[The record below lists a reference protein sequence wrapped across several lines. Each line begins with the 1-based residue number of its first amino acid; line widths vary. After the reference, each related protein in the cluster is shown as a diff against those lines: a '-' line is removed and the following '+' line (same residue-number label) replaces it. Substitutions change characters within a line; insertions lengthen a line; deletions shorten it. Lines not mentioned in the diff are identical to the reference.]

1 MDKYNNLNTRNVLYN
16 RPSQLDITY
25 ASENINDDNRLAYKL
40 KLLQLSPAFLR
51 EGAYEYFKTAVE
63 NCIDGNVS
71 ELLCLSIALMG
82 GAYKEQLNYLGLFPI
97 KEVTGKSSVCRCY
110 IQNINKR
117 TFNIGTNIIDTKQT
131 KDSENKGN
139 QIFYHLTDAARELC
153 AEKLSLLGEHPLK
166 KNIQLNDLSL
176 THNHNLEHAAG
187 VIDLYAYILGNPYY
201 PAQFDFSYEH
211 ICNISD
217 ETYFVAD
224 GLVTTMYKN
233 ETDSVFK
240 TTDYVEVD
248 TGSQGSEIIKE
259 KLINYIH
266 FFEKGT
272 HLFPLTSLTFLYH
285 PSGICSGVT
294 SKKSLTGEK
303 KPSPLESMAFLYLGK
318 MFENIKLSVDDIIK
332 IIKEGNTGNKNTGC
346 YNKSDKASSYNHLID
361 SLSATEYREL
371 FSDNTDWL
379 LDILIR
385 ISNMGYGN
393 NQLCSLYKKCLYEYA
408 NERSVDNTGTAD
420 TFWEQA
426 KEEIND
432 TIETKSTKET
442 YGTVHT
448 YDNEGTSKP
457 DNTDNTN
464 DTFDTNETFCTNQD
478 TYHDIIYSSYNT
490 GEELHVKKNLILNPY
505 QEKYV
510 RNLRKYLRRRNLIF
524 EKVVVSLR
532 ADEPESYEKFVSL
545 CLNGLSVSCVFG
557 GDLYA
562 TFLSAHP
569 NMTGLYEFLRKWIIK
584 KAFYFNISDTSG
596 LNAST
601 AYLPAAILG
610 NTDDT
615 FVLKNI
621 LTLREVSGSIHTFA
635 IEDISTDYAARI
647 RIEKAV
653 STDSLRNSKIR
664 LFIIID
670 SYEDAYLLLSSF
682 CYIENKGCV
691 TSKLN
696 NLFVTHRPMET
707 VTDDYSPTFIP
718 REYLMRHLYEG
729 TGFEEESK
737 ITHNTADT
745 GTVNICKSER
755 LCLRPFVFTDT
766 SFLSKCINMYDGS
779 SSKNGFRIF
788 FKDKLSKVSGCPDIK
803 FI

>member
-1 MDKYNNLNTRNVLYN
+1 MDKYNNLNTCNVLYN
-16 RPSQLDITY
+16 RPSQLDKTY

-117 TFNIGTNIIDTKQT
+117 TFNIGTNIIDTIQS

-176 THNHNLEHAAG
+176 THNHNLEHASG

-201 PAQFDFSYEH
+201 PAQFYFSYEH

-240 TTDYVEVD
+240 STDYVEVD

-332 IIKEGNTGNKNTGC
+332 IIKEGNASNKNVGC
-346 YNKSDKASSYNHLID
+346 SDKSDKDSSYNHLID

-393 NQLCSLYKKCLYEYA
+393 NLLCSLYKKCLYEYA
-408 NERSVDNTGTAD
+408 NERSIDNAGTAD
-420 TFWEQA
+420 TFGEQA

-432 TIETKSTKET
+432 TKETKSTKET
-442 YGTVHT
+442 CSTVHT

-464 DTFDTNETFCTNQD
+464 DTFDT
-478 TYHDIIYSSYNT
+478 S
-490 GEELHVKKNLILNPY
+490 EELPVKNDSISNSY

-510 RNLRKYLRRRNLIF
+510 RNLRKYLQRRNLIF
-524 EKVVVSLR
+524 EKA
-532 ADEPESYEKFVSL
+532 ADLIRTDAPRSYEKFVSF

-569 NMTGLYEFLRKWIIK
+569 NMTGLYEFFRKWIIK
-584 KAFYFNISDTSG
+584 KAFYFNISDTPG

-610 NTDDT
+610 NADDT

-621 LTLREVSGSIHTFA
+621 LTFSEVSGSLHTFA

-647 RIEKAV
+647 RIEKAI
-653 STDSLRNSKIR
+653 STDSLRNSKIK
-664 LFIIID
+664 LLVITD

-691 TSKLN
+691 TSKFD
-696 NLFVTHRPMET
+696 NLFVTHGHLGA
-707 VTDDYSPTFIP
+707 VTDNYSPVFIP

-729 TGFEEESK
+729 TAFEEKSK
-737 ITHNTADT
+737 ITHNTTDT
-745 GTVNICKSER
+745 DAVNICKSER
-755 LCLRPFVFTDT
+755 LCLHPFVFTDT
-766 SFLSKCINMYDGS
+766 SFLRKCITMYNAA

>member
-1 MDKYNNLNTRNVLYN
+1 MDKYNNLNTYNVLYN
-16 RPSQLDITY
+16 RPSQLDKTY

-117 TFNIGTNIIDTKQT
+117 TFNIGTNIIDTIQA

-240 TTDYVEVD
+240 ATDYVEVD

-285 PSGICSGVT
+285 PSGICSGVPA
-294 SKKSLTGEK
+294 KKTLTGEK
-303 KPSPLESMAFLYLGK
+303 KLSPLESMAFLYLGK

-332 IIKEGNTGNKNTGC
+332 IIKEGNTVNKNTGC

-385 ISNMGYGN
+385 ISNMGYGK

-420 TFWEQA
+420 TFGEQA

-432 TIETKSTKET
+432 TKETKSTKET
-442 YGTVHT
+442 CSTVHT

-464 DTFDTNETFCTNQD
+464 DTFDT
-478 TYHDIIYSSYNT
+478 S
-490 GEELHVKKNLILNPY
+490 EELPVKNDSISNSY

-524 EKVVVSLR
+524 EKA
-532 ADEPESYEKFVSL
+532 ADLIRTDDPGSYEKFVSL

-584 KAFYFNISDTSG
+584 KAFYFNISDTPG
-596 LNAST
+596 LDAST

-610 NTDDT
+610 NAGNT

-621 LTLREVSGSIHTFA
+621 LTFREVSGSTHTFA

-647 RIEKAV
+647 RIEKAI
-653 STDSLRNSKIR
+653 SSDSLRNSKIK
-664 LFIIID
+664 LLVITD
-670 SYEDAYLLLSSF
+670 SYEDAYLFLSSL

-707 VTDDYSPTFIP
+707 VTDDYSPVFIP
-718 REYLMRHLYEG
+718 REYLMRHLYER

-737 ITHNTADT
+737 ITHNTSDT
-745 GTVNICKSER
+745 GAVNICKSER

-766 SFLSKCINMYDGS
+766 SFLSICINQYEGS
-779 SSKNGFRIF
+779 NSKNRFRIF
-788 FKDKLSKVSGCPDIK
+788 IKDKLSKVSGYPDIK

>member
-1 MDKYNNLNTRNVLYN
+1 MDRYNNLNTRNVLYN

-25 ASENINDDNRLAYKL
+25 ALKNINDDNRLAYKL
-40 KLLQLSPAFLR
+40 KLLQLSPAFIR

-117 TFNIGTNIIDTKQT
+117 TFNIGTNIIDTIQT

-166 KNIQLNDLSL
+166 KNIQLKDLSL

-240 TTDYVEVD
+240 ATDYVEVD

-318 MFENIKLSVDDIIK
+318 MFENIKLSVDDMIK

-385 ISNMGYGN
+385 ISNMGYGKN
-393 NQLCSLYKKCLYEYA
+393 LLCSLYKKCLYEYA
-408 NERSVDNTGTAD
+408 NERSIDNTGTAD

-442 YGTVHT
+442 CSTVHT

-464 DTFDTNETFCTNQD
+464 DTFDT
-478 TYHDIIYSSYNT
+478 S
-490 GEELHVKKNLILNPY
+490 EELPVKNDSISNSY

-524 EKVVVSLR
+524 EKA
-532 ADEPESYEKFVSL
+532 ADLIRTDDPGSYEKFVSL

-584 KAFYFNISDTSG
+584 KAFYFNISDTPG
-596 LNAST
+596 LDASK

-610 NTDDT
+610 NAGNT

-621 LTLREVSGSIHTFA
+621 LTFREVSGSIHTFA

-647 RIEKAV
+647 RIEKAI

-664 LFIIID
+664 LFIITD

-691 TSKLN
+691 TSKLD

-737 ITHNTADT
+737 ITHNTTDT
-745 GTVNICKSER
+745 GAVNICKSER
-755 LCLRPFVFTDT
+755 LCLHPFVFTDT
-766 SFLSKCINMYDGS
+766 SFLRKCITMYNAA
-779 SSKNGFRIF
+779 SSKNVFRIF

>member
-1 MDKYNNLNTRNVLYN
+1 MDKYNNLNTCNVLYN
-16 RPSQLDITY
+16 RPSCLDKTY
-25 ASENINDDNRLAYKL
+25 ASENINENNRLLYKL

-51 EGAYEYFKTAVE
+51 NGAYEYFKTAVDE
-63 NCIDGNVS
+63 CIDGNVS

-117 TFNIGTNIIDTKQT
+117 TFNIGTNIIDTIQT
-131 KDSENKGN
+131 KNSENMGN

-166 KNIQLNDLSL
+166 KNIQLKDLSL
-176 THNHNLEHAAG
+176 THDHNLEHAAG

-240 TTDYVEVD
+240 ATDYVEVD

-266 FFEKGT
+266 FFEKST

-332 IIKEGNTGNKNTGC
+332 IIKEGNTGNKNVGC
-346 YNKSDKASSYNHLID
+346 SDKSDKASSYNHLID

-385 ISNMGYGN
+385 ISNMGYGKN
-393 NQLCSLYKKCLYEYA
+393 LLCSLYKKCLYEYA
-408 NERSVDNTGTAD
+408 NERSIDNAGTAD
-420 TFWEQA
+420 TFGEQA

-432 TIETKSTKET
+432 TKETKSTKET

-448 YDNEGTSKP
+448 YENEGTSKP

-464 DTFDTNETFCTNQD
+464 DTFDT
-478 TYHDIIYSSYNT
+478 S
-490 GEELHVKKNLILNPY
+490 EELPVKNDSISNSY

-524 EKVVVSLR
+524 EKAVDFIR
-532 ADEPESYEKFVSL
+532 TDDPGSYEKFVSL

-584 KAFYFNISDTSG
+584 KAFYFNISDTPG
-596 LNAST
+596 LDASK

-610 NTDDT
+610 NAGNT

-621 LTLREVSGSIHTFA
+621 LTFREVSGSIHTFA

-647 RIEKAV
+647 RIEKAI

-664 LFIIID
+664 LFIITD
-670 SYEDAYLLLSSF
+670 GYEDAYLLLSSF

-691 TSKLN
+691 TSKLD

-737 ITHNTADT
+737 ITHNTTDT
-745 GTVNICKSER
+745 GAVNICKSER
-755 LCLRPFVFTDT
+755 LCLHPFVFTGT
-766 SFLSKCINMYDGS
+766 SFLRKCITMYNAA
-779 SSKNGFRIF
+779 SSKNVFRIF

>member
-1 MDKYNNLNTRNVLYN
+1 
-16 RPSQLDITY
+16 
-25 ASENINDDNRLAYKL
+25 
-40 KLLQLSPAFLR
+40 
-51 EGAYEYFKTAVE
+51 
-63 NCIDGNVS
+63 
-71 ELLCLSIALMG
+71 
-82 GAYKEQLNYLGLFPI
+82 
-97 KEVTGKSSVCRCY
+97 
-110 IQNINKR
+110 
-117 TFNIGTNIIDTKQT
+117 
-131 KDSENKGN
+131 
-139 QIFYHLTDAARELC
+139 
-153 AEKLSLLGEHPLK
+153 
-166 KNIQLNDLSL
+166 
-176 THNHNLEHAAG
+176 
-187 VIDLYAYILGNPYY
+187 
-201 PAQFDFSYEH
+201 
-211 ICNISD
+211 
-217 ETYFVAD
+217 
-224 GLVTTMYKN
+224 
-233 ETDSVFK
+233 
-240 TTDYVEVD
+240 
-248 TGSQGSEIIKE
+248 
-259 KLINYIH
+259 
-266 FFEKGT
+266 
-272 HLFPLTSLTFLYH
+272 
-285 PSGICSGVT
+285 
-294 SKKSLTGEK
+294 
-303 KPSPLESMAFLYLGK
+303 MAFLYLGK
-318 MFENIKLSVDDIIK
+318 MFENINLSVDDIIK
-332 IIKEGNTGNKNTGC
+332 IIKKGNTGNKNAGC
-346 YNKSDKASSYNHLID
+346 SDKSDKASSYTHLID
-361 SLSATEYREL
+361 SLSAIEYREL

-393 NQLCSLYKKCLYEYA
+393 NLLCSLYKKCLYEYA

-442 YGTVHT
+442 CSTVHT

-464 DTFDTNETFCTNQD
+464 DTFDT
-478 TYHDIIYSSYNT
+478 S
-490 GEELHVKKNLILNPY
+490 EELPVKNDSISNSY

-510 RNLRKYLRRRNLIF
+510 INLRKYLRRRNLIF
-524 EKVVVSLR
+524 EKA
-532 ADEPESYEKFVSL
+532 ADLIRTDAPRSYEKFVSF

-584 KAFYFNISDTSG
+584 KAFYFNISDTPG

-610 NTDDT
+610 NADDT

-621 LTLREVSGSIHTFA
+621 LTFSEVSGSLHTFA

-647 RIEKAV
+647 RIEKAI
-653 STDSLRNSKIR
+653 STDSLRNSKIK
-664 LFIIID
+664 LLVITD

-691 TSKLN
+691 TSKFD
-696 NLFVTHRPMET
+696 NLFVTHRHLGA
-707 VTDDYSPTFIP
+707 VTDNYSPVFIP

-729 TGFEEESK
+729 TAFEEKSK
-737 ITHNTADT
+737 ITHNTTDT
-745 GTVNICKSER
+745 GAVNICKSER
-755 LCLRPFVFTDT
+755 LSLHPFVFTDT
-766 SFLSKCINMYDGS
+766 SFLRKCITMYNAA

>member
-1 MDKYNNLNTRNVLYN
+1 MFRRSGK
-16 RPSQLDITY
+16 
-25 ASENINDDNRLAYKL
+25 
-40 KLLQLSPAFLR
+40 
-51 EGAYEYFKTAVE
+51 KT
-63 NCIDGNVS
+63 
-71 ELLCLSIALMG
+71 
-82 GAYKEQLNYLGLFPI
+82 
-97 KEVTGKSSVCRCY
+97 
-110 IQNINKR
+110 
-117 TFNIGTNIIDTKQT
+117 
-131 KDSENKGN
+131 
-139 QIFYHLTDAARELC
+139 
-153 AEKLSLLGEHPLK
+153 
-166 KNIQLNDLSL
+166 
-176 THNHNLEHAAG
+176 
-187 VIDLYAYILGNPYY
+187 
-201 PAQFDFSYEH
+201 
-211 ICNISD
+211 
-217 ETYFVAD
+217 
-224 GLVTTMYKN
+224 
-233 ETDSVFK
+233 
-240 TTDYVEVD
+240 
-248 TGSQGSEIIKE
+248 
-259 KLINYIH
+259 
-266 FFEKGT
+266 
-272 HLFPLTSLTFLYH
+272 
-285 PSGICSGVT
+285 
-294 SKKSLTGEK
+294 LTGEK
-303 KPSPLESMAFLYLGK
+303 KPTPLESMAFLYLEK
-318 MFENIKLSVDDIIK
+318 MFENINLSVDDIIK
-332 IIKEGNTGNKNTGC
+332 IIKKGNTGNKNAGC
-346 YNKSDKASSYNHLID
+346 SDKSDKASSYTHLID
-361 SLSATEYREL
+361 SLSAIEYREL

-393 NQLCSLYKKCLYEYA
+393 NLLCSLYKKCLYEYA

-420 TFWEQA
+420 TFWKQA

-442 YGTVHT
+442 YSTVHT

-464 DTFDTNETFCTNQD
+464 DTF
-478 TYHDIIYSSYNT
+478 NT
-490 GEELHVKKNLILNPY
+490 SEELPVKNDSISNSY

-524 EKVVVSLR
+524 EKAVDFIR
-532 ADEPESYEKFVSL
+532 TDDPGSYEKFVSL

-584 KAFYFNISDTSG
+584 KAFYFNISDTPG
-596 LNAST
+596 LDAST

-610 NTDDT
+610 NAGNT

-621 LTLREVSGSIHTFA
+621 LTFREVSGSIHTFA

-647 RIEKAV
+647 RIKKAI

-664 LFIIID
+664 LFIITD

-682 CYIENKGCV
+682 CYMENKGCV
-691 TSKLN
+691 TSKLD
-696 NLFVTHRPMET
+696 NLFVTHGHLET

-718 REYLMRHLYEG
+718 REYLLRHLYEG
-729 TGFEEESK
+729 TGFKEESK
-737 ITHNTADT
+737 ITHNTTDT
-745 GTVNICKSER
+745 GAVNICMSER

-779 SSKNGFRIF
+779 NSKNGFRIF

>member
-1 MDKYNNLNTRNVLYN
+1 MDKYNNLNTCNVLYN
-16 RPSQLDITY
+16 RPSCLDKTY

-240 TTDYVEVD
+240 TTDYIEVD

-464 DTFDTNETFCTNQD
+464 DTFDT
-478 TYHDIIYSSYNT
+478 S
-490 GEELHVKKNLILNPY
+490 EELPVKNDSISNSY

-524 EKVVVSLR
+524 EKA
-532 ADEPESYEKFVSL
+532 ADLIRTDAPGSYEKFVSF

-584 KAFYFNISDTSG
+584 KAFYFNISDTTG
-596 LNAST
+596 FDAST

-610 NTDDT
+610 NAGNT

-621 LTLREVSGSIHTFA
+621 LTFREVSGSIHTFA

-647 RIEKAV
+647 RIEKAI
-653 STDSLRNSKIR
+653 STDSLRNSKIK
-664 LFIIID
+664 LLVITD

-682 CYIENKGCV
+682 CYMENKGCI
-691 TSKLN
+691 TNKLD
-696 NLFVTHRPMET
+696 NLFVTHEHLGA
-707 VTDDYSPTFIP
+707 VTDNYSPIFIP
-718 REYLMRHLYEG
+718 REYLMRHLYER
-729 TGFEEESK
+729 TDFEEESK
-737 ITHNTADT
+737 IKHNTTDT
-745 GTVNICKSER
+745 GAVNICKSEH
-755 LCLRPFVFTDT
+755 LCLHPFVFTDT
-766 SFLSKCINMYDGS
+766 SFLRKCITMYNAA
-779 SSKNGFRIF
+779 SSKNIFKIF
-788 FKDKLSKVSGCPDIK
+788 FKDKLCKVSGCPDIK

>member
-16 RPSQLDITY
+16 RPSQLDKTY

-166 KNIQLNDLSL
+166 KNIQLKDLSL

-240 TTDYVEVD
+240 ATDYVEVD

-266 FFEKGT
+266 FFEEGT
-272 HLFPLTSLTFLYH
+272 HLFPLTTLTFLYH
-285 PSGICSGVT
+285 PSGLCSGVT

-318 MFENIKLSVDDIIK
+318 MFENIKLSIDDIIK

-346 YNKSDKASSYNHLID
+346 YNKSDKDSSYNHLID
-361 SLSATEYREL
+361 SLSATEYREI

-393 NQLCSLYKKCLYEYA
+393 NLLCSLYKKCLYEYA

-420 TFWEQA
+420 TFGEQV

-464 DTFDTNETFCTNQD
+464 DTFDT
-478 TYHDIIYSSYNT
+478 S
-490 GEELHVKKNLILNPY
+490 EELPVKNDSISNSY

-524 EKVVVSLR
+524 EKA
-532 ADEPESYEKFVSL
+532 ADLIRTDAPGSYEKFVSF

-569 NMTGLYEFLRKWIIK
+569 NMTGLYEFLRKWIIN
-584 KAFYFNISDTSG
+584 KAFYFNISDTTG
-596 LNAST
+596 FDAST

-610 NTDDT
+610 NAGNT

-621 LTLREVSGSIHTFA
+621 LTFREVSGSIHTFA

-647 RIEKAV
+647 RIEKAI
-653 STDSLRNSKIR
+653 STHSLRNSKIK
-664 LFIIID
+664 LLVITD

-682 CYIENKGCV
+682 CYMENKGCV
-691 TSKLN
+691 TNKLD
-696 NLFVTHRPMET
+696 NLFVTHEHLGA
-707 VTDDYSPTFIP
+707 VTDNYSPIFIP
-718 REYLMRHLYEG
+718 REYLIRHLYER
-729 TGFEEESK
+729 TDFEEESK
-737 ITHNTADT
+737 IKHNTTDT
-745 GTVNICKSER
+745 GAVNICNSER
-755 LCLRPFVFTDT
+755 LCLHPFVFTDT
-766 SFLSKCINMYDGS
+766 SFLRKCITMYNAA
-779 SSKNGFRIF
+779 SSKNVFRIF

>member
-1 MDKYNNLNTRNVLYN
+1 MDKYNNLNTCNILYN
-16 RPSQLDITY
+16 RPSQLDKTY
-25 ASENINDDNRLAYKL
+25 ASENINENNRLLYKL

-51 EGAYEYFKTAVE
+51 DGAYEYFKTAVDE
-63 NCIDGNVS
+63 CIDGNVS

-117 TFNIGTNIIDTKQT
+117 TFNIGTNIIDTIQA

-139 QIFYHLTDAARELC
+139 QIFYHLTDAARDLC
-153 AEKLSLLGEHPLK
+153 VEKLSLLGEHPLK
-166 KNIQLNDLSL
+166 KNIQLKDLSL

-240 TTDYVEVD
+240 ATDYVEVD

-272 HLFPLTSLTFLYH
+272 HLFPLTTLTFLYH
-285 PSGICSGVT
+285 PSGICSGVPT
-294 SKKSLTGEK
+294 KKSLTGEK
-303 KPSPLESMAFLYLGK
+303 KPTPLESMAFLYLGK

-464 DTFDTNETFCTNQD
+464 DTFDT
-478 TYHDIIYSSYNT
+478 S
-490 GEELHVKKNLILNPY
+490 EELPVKNDSISNSY

-524 EKVVVSLR
+524 EKA
-532 ADEPESYEKFVSL
+532 ADLIRTDAPGSYEKFVSF

-584 KAFYFNISDTSG
+584 KAFYFNISDTTG
-596 LNAST
+596 FDAST

-610 NTDDT
+610 NAGNT

-621 LTLREVSGSIHTFA
+621 LTFREVSGSIHTFA

-647 RIEKAV
+647 RIEKAI
-653 STDSLRNSKIR
+653 STDSLRNSKIK
-664 LFIIID
+664 LLVITD

-682 CYIENKGCV
+682 CYMENKGCI
-691 TSKLN
+691 TNKLD
-696 NLFVTHRPMET
+696 NLFVTHEHLGA
-707 VTDDYSPTFIP
+707 VTDNYSPIFIP
-718 REYLMRHLYEG
+718 REYLMRHLYER
-729 TGFEEESK
+729 TDFEEESK
-737 ITHNTADT
+737 IKHNTTDT
-745 GTVNICKSER
+745 GAVNICKSEH
-755 LCLRPFVFTDT
+755 LCLHPFVFTDT
-766 SFLSKCINMYDGS
+766 SFLRKCITMYNAA
-779 SSKNGFRIF
+779 SSKNIFKIF
-788 FKDKLSKVSGCPDIK
+788 FKDKLCKVSGCPDIK

>member
-1 MDKYNNLNTRNVLYN
+1 MEIYENLNTCNVLYN
-16 RPSQLDITY
+16 RPSQLDKTY
-25 ASENINDDNRLAYKL
+25 ASENINDDNRLLYKL

-51 EGAYEYFKTAVE
+51 KGAYEYFKTAVE

-240 TTDYVEVD
+240 ATDYVEVD

-259 KLINYIH
+259 KLINYIQ

-294 SKKSLTGEK
+294 SKKSLTCEK

-385 ISNMGYGN
+385 ISNMGYGKN
-393 NQLCSLYKKCLYEYA
+393 LLCSLYKKCLYEYA

-432 TIETKSTKET
+432 TKETKSTKET
-442 YGTVHT
+442 CSTVQT
-448 YDNEGTSKP
+448 FENEGTSKP

-464 DTFDTNETFCTNQD
+464 DTFDT
-478 TYHDIIYSSYNT
+478 S
-490 GEELHVKKNLILNPY
+490 EELPVKNDSISNSY

-524 EKVVVSLR
+524 EKAVDFIR
-532 ADEPESYEKFVSL
+532 TDDPGSYEKFVSL

-569 NMTGLYEFLRKWIIK
+569 K
-584 KAFYFNISDTSG
+584 
-596 LNAST
+596 
-601 AYLPAAILG
+601 
-610 NTDDT
+610 
-615 FVLKNI
+615 
-621 LTLREVSGSIHTFA
+621 
-635 IEDISTDYAARI
+635 
-647 RIEKAV
+647 
-653 STDSLRNSKIR
+653 
-664 LFIIID
+664 
-670 SYEDAYLLLSSF
+670 
-682 CYIENKGCV
+682 
-691 TSKLN
+691 
-696 NLFVTHRPMET
+696 
-707 VTDDYSPTFIP
+707 
-718 REYLMRHLYEG
+718 
-729 TGFEEESK
+729 
-737 ITHNTADT
+737 
-745 GTVNICKSER
+745 
-755 LCLRPFVFTDT
+755 
-766 SFLSKCINMYDGS
+766 YD
-779 SSKNGFRIF
+779 RA
-788 FKDKLSKVSGCPDIK
+788 L
-803 FI
+803 

>member
-1 MDKYNNLNTRNVLYN
+1 MDRYNNLNTRNVLYN

-25 ASENINDDNRLAYKL
+25 ALKNINDDNRLAYKL
-40 KLLQLSPAFLR
+40 KLLQLSPAFIR

-117 TFNIGTNIIDTKQT
+117 TFNIGTNIIDTIQT

-166 KNIQLNDLSL
+166 KNIQLKDLSL

-201 PAQFDFSYEH
+201 SAQFDFSYEH

-217 ETYFVAD
+217 ETYFVAN

-240 TTDYVEVD
+240 ATDYVEVD

-318 MFENIKLSVDDIIK
+318 MFENIKLSVDDMIK

-385 ISNMGYGN
+385 ISNMGYGKN
-393 NQLCSLYKKCLYEYA
+393 LLCSLYKKCLYEYA
-408 NERSVDNTGTAD
+408 NERSIDNTGTAD

-442 YGTVHT
+442 CSTVHT

-464 DTFDTNETFCTNQD
+464 DTFDT
-478 TYHDIIYSSYNT
+478 S
-490 GEELHVKKNLILNPY
+490 EELPVKNDSISNSY

-524 EKVVVSLR
+524 EKA
-532 ADEPESYEKFVSL
+532 ADLIRTDDPGSYEKFVSL

-584 KAFYFNISDTSG
+584 KAFYFNISDTPG
-596 LNAST
+596 LDASK

-610 NTDDT
+610 NAGNT

-621 LTLREVSGSIHTFA
+621 LTFREVSGSIHTFA

-647 RIEKAV
+647 RIEKAI

-664 LFIIID
+664 LFIITD

-691 TSKLN
+691 TSKLD

-737 ITHNTADT
+737 ITHNTTDT
-745 GTVNICKSER
+745 GAVNICKSER
-755 LCLRPFVFTDT
+755 LCLHPFVFTDT
-766 SFLSKCINMYDGS
+766 SFLRKCITMYNAA
-779 SSKNGFRIF
+779 SSKNVFRIF

>member
-117 TFNIGTNIIDTKQT
+117 TFNIGTNIIDTIQT

-166 KNIQLNDLSL
+166 KNIQLKDLSL

-187 VIDLYAYILGNPYY
+187 VIDLYAYSLGNPYY

-217 ETYFVAD
+217 ETFFVAD

-240 TTDYVEVD
+240 ATDYVEVD

-285 PSGICSGVT
+285 PSGICSGVM

-346 YNKSDKASSYNHLID
+346 YNKSDKDSSYNHLID

-371 FSDNTDWL
+371 ISDNTDWL

-385 ISNMGYGN
+385 ISNMGYGKN
-393 NQLCSLYKKCLYEYA
+393 LLCSLYKKCLYEYA

-426 KEEIND
+426 KEEINEI
-432 TIETKSTKET
+432 IETKSTKET
-442 YGTVHT
+442 CSTVHT
-448 YDNEGTSKP
+448 YENEGTSKP

-464 DTFDTNETFCTNQD
+464 DTFDT
-478 TYHDIIYSSYNT
+478 S
-490 GEELHVKKNLILNPY
+490 EELPVKNDSISNSY

-524 EKVVVSLR
+524 EKVVASLR

-584 KAFYFNISDTSG
+584 KAFYFNISDNPG

-621 LTLREVSGSIHTFA
+621 LTLREVSDSIHTFA

-647 RIEKAV
+647 RIEKAI
-653 STDSLRNSKIR
+653 STDSLRNSKIK
-664 LFIIID
+664 LLVITD

-682 CYIENKGCV
+682 CYMENKGCV
-691 TSKLN
+691 TSKLD
-696 NLFVTHRPMET
+696 NLFVTNWHLED
-707 VTDDYSPTFIP
+707 VTNDCSPVFIP

-729 TGFEEESK
+729 TAFEEKSK
-737 ITHNTADT
+737 ITHNTTDT
-745 GTVNICKSER
+745 GAVNICKSER
-755 LCLRPFVFTDT
+755 LCLHPFVFTDT
-766 SFLSKCINMYDGS
+766 SFLRKCITMYNAA

>member
-1 MDKYNNLNTRNVLYN
+1 MDKYNNLNTHNVLYN
-16 RPSQLDITY
+16 RPSQLDVTY

-40 KLLQLSPAFLR
+40 KLLQLSPAFIR

-166 KNIQLNDLSL
+166 KNIQLKDLSL

-240 TTDYVEVD
+240 ATDYVEVD

-385 ISNMGYGN
+385 ISNMGYGK
-393 NQLCSLYKKCLYEYA
+393 NQLFSLYKKCLYEYA
-408 NERSVDNTGTAD
+408 NERSVDNTSTAD
-420 TFWEQA
+420 TFGEQA

-464 DTFDTNETFCTNQD
+464 DTFDT
-478 TYHDIIYSSYNT
+478 S
-490 GEELHVKKNLILNPY
+490 EELPVKNDSISNSY

-510 RNLRKYLRRRNLIF
+510 RNLRKYLRRRNLLF
-524 EKVVVSLR
+524 EKA
-532 ADEPESYEKFVSL
+532 ADLIRTDDPGSYEKFVSL

-584 KAFYFNISDTSG
+584 KAFYFNISDTPG
-596 LNAST
+596 LDAST

-610 NTDDT
+610 NAGNT

-621 LTLREVSGSIHTFA
+621 LTFREVSGSIHTFA

-647 RIEKAV
+647 RIEKAI

-664 LFIIID
+664 LFIITD

-691 TSKLN
+691 TSKLD

-707 VTDDYSPTFIP
+707 VTGDYSPTFIP

-737 ITHNTADT
+737 ITHNTTDT
-745 GTVNICKSER
+745 GAVNICKSGR
-755 LCLRPFVFTDT
+755 LCLHPFVFTDT
-766 SFLSKCINMYDGS
+766 SFLRKCITMYNAA
-779 SSKNGFRIF
+779 SSKNVFKIF

>member
-1 MDKYNNLNTRNVLYN
+1 MDKYNNLNTYNVLYN
-16 RPSQLDITY
+16 RPSQLDKTY

-117 TFNIGTNIIDTKQT
+117 TFNIGTNIIDTIQA

-240 TTDYVEVD
+240 ATDYVEVD

-285 PSGICSGVT
+285 PSGICSGVPA
-294 SKKSLTGEK
+294 KKTLTGEK
-303 KPSPLESMAFLYLGK
+303 KLSPLESMAFLYLGK

-332 IIKEGNTGNKNTGC
+332 IIKEGNTVNKNTGC

-385 ISNMGYGN
+385 ISNMGYGK

-420 TFWEQA
+420 TFGEQA

-432 TIETKSTKET
+432 TKETKSTKET
-442 YGTVHT
+442 CSTVHT

-464 DTFDTNETFCTNQD
+464 DTFDT
-478 TYHDIIYSSYNT
+478 S
-490 GEELHVKKNLILNPY
+490 EELPVKNDSISNSY
-505 QEKYV
+505 QENYV

-524 EKVVVSLR
+524 EKA
-532 ADEPESYEKFVSL
+532 ADLIRTDDPGSYEKFVSL

-584 KAFYFNISDTSG
+584 KAFYFNISDTPG
-596 LNAST
+596 LDAST

-610 NTDDT
+610 NAGNT

-621 LTLREVSGSIHTFA
+621 LTFREVSGSTHTFA

-647 RIEKAV
+647 RIEKAI
-653 STDSLRNSKIR
+653 SSDSLRNSKIK
-664 LFIIID
+664 LLVITD
-670 SYEDAYLLLSSF
+670 SYEDAYLFLSSL

-707 VTDDYSPTFIP
+707 VTDDYSPVFIP
-718 REYLMRHLYEG
+718 REYLMRHLYER

-737 ITHNTADT
+737 ITHNTSDT
-745 GTVNICKSER
+745 GAVNICKSER

-766 SFLSKCINMYDGS
+766 SFLSICINQYEGS
-779 SSKNGFRIF
+779 NSKNRFRIF
-788 FKDKLSKVSGCPDIK
+788 IKDKLSKVSGYPDIK

>member
-1 MDKYNNLNTRNVLYN
+1 MDKYNNLNTHNVLYN

-40 KLLQLSPAFLR
+40 KLLQLSPAFIR

-117 TFNIGTNIIDTKQT
+117 TFNIGTNIIDTIQT

-240 TTDYVEVD
+240 ATDYVEVD

-285 PSGICSGVT
+285 PSGICSGVPA
-294 SKKSLTGEK
+294 KKTLTGEK

-332 IIKEGNTGNKNTGC
+332 IIKEGNTVNKNTGC

-385 ISNMGYGN
+385 ISNMGYGKN
-393 NQLCSLYKKCLYEYA
+393 LLCSLYKKCLYEYA

-426 KEEIND
+426 KEEINEI
-432 TIETKSTKET
+432 IETKSTKET
-442 YGTVHT
+442 CSTVHT

-464 DTFDTNETFCTNQD
+464 DTFDT
-478 TYHDIIYSSYNT
+478 S
-490 GEELHVKKNLILNPY
+490 EELPVKNDSISNSY

-524 EKVVVSLR
+524 EKVVASLR

-584 KAFYFNISDTSG
+584 KAFYFNISDNPG

-621 LTLREVSGSIHTFA
+621 LTLREVSDSIHTFA

-647 RIEKAV
+647 RIEKAI
-653 STDSLRNSKIR
+653 STDSLRNSKIK
-664 LFIIID
+664 LLVITD

-682 CYIENKGCV
+682 CYMENKGCV
-691 TSKLN
+691 TSKLD
-696 NLFVTHRPMET
+696 NLFVTNWHLED
-707 VTDDYSPTFIP
+707 VTNDCSPVFIP

-729 TGFEEESK
+729 TAFEEKSK
-737 ITHNTADT
+737 ITHNTTDT
-745 GTVNICKSER
+745 GAVNICKSER
-755 LCLRPFVFTDT
+755 LCLHPFVFTDT
-766 SFLSKCINMYDGS
+766 SFLRKCITMYNAA

>member
-1 MDKYNNLNTRNVLYN
+1 MDKYNNLNTCNVLYN
-16 RPSQLDITY
+16 RPSQLDKTY

-82 GAYKEQLNYLGLFPI
+82 GTYKEQLNYLGLFPI

-117 TFNIGTNIIDTKQT
+117 TFNIGTNIIDTIQA
-131 KDSENKGN
+131 KDSENNGN

-153 AEKLSLLGEHPLK
+153 VEKLSLLGEHPLK
-166 KNIQLNDLSL
+166 KNIQLKDLSL

-201 PAQFDFSYEH
+201 PAQFNFSYEH

-240 TTDYVEVD
+240 VTDYVEVD

-266 FFEKGT
+266 FFEKGP
-272 HLFPLTSLTFLYH
+272 HLFPLTTLTFLYH
-285 PSGICSGVT
+285 PSGLCSGIPA
-294 SKKSLTGEK
+294 KKSLTGEK
-303 KPSPLESMAFLYLGK
+303 KPTPLESMAFLYLGK
-318 MFENIKLSVDDIIK
+318 MFENINLSVDDIIK

-346 YNKSDKASSYNHLID
+346 YNKSDKDSSYNHLID

-379 LDILIR
+379 LDILIK
-385 ISNMGYGN
+385 ISNMGYGK

-408 NERSVDNTGTAD
+408 NERSMDNTGTAD
-420 TFWEQA
+420 TFGEQA
-426 KEEIND
+426 SEEIND

-442 YGTVHT
+442 CSTVHT

-464 DTFDTNETFCTNQD
+464 DTFDT
-478 TYHDIIYSSYNT
+478 S
-490 GEELHVKKNLILNPY
+490 EELPVKNDSISNSY

-524 EKVVVSLR
+524 EKA
-532 ADEPESYEKFVSL
+532 ADLIRTDDPGSYEKFVSF

-584 KAFYFNISDTSG
+584 KAFSFNISDTTG
-596 LNAST
+596 FNAST

-610 NTDDT
+610 NAGNT

-621 LTLREVSGSIHTFA
+621 LTFREVSGSLHTFA

-647 RIEKAV
+647 RIEKAI
-653 STDSLRNSKIR
+653 SSDSLRNSKIK
-664 LFIIID
+664 LLVITD

-691 TSKLN
+691 TSKLD
-696 NLFVTHRPMET
+696 NLFVTHRSMET

-718 REYLMRHLYEG
+718 REYLMRHLYEE
-729 TGFEEESK
+729 TAFEEESK
-737 ITHNTADT
+737 ITHNTTDT
-745 GTVNICKSER
+745 GAVNICKSER
-755 LCLRPFVFTDT
+755 LCLHPFVFTDT

-779 SSKNGFRIF
+779 NSKNGFRIF

>member
-1 MDKYNNLNTRNVLYN
+1 
-16 RPSQLDITY
+16 
-25 ASENINDDNRLAYKL
+25 
-40 KLLQLSPAFLR
+40 
-51 EGAYEYFKTAVE
+51 
-63 NCIDGNVS
+63 
-71 ELLCLSIALMG
+71 
-82 GAYKEQLNYLGLFPI
+82 
-97 KEVTGKSSVCRCY
+97 
-110 IQNINKR
+110 
-117 TFNIGTNIIDTKQT
+117 
-131 KDSENKGN
+131 
-139 QIFYHLTDAARELC
+139 
-153 AEKLSLLGEHPLK
+153 
-166 KNIQLNDLSL
+166 
-176 THNHNLEHAAG
+176 
-187 VIDLYAYILGNPYY
+187 
-201 PAQFDFSYEH
+201 
-211 ICNISD
+211 
-217 ETYFVAD
+217 
-224 GLVTTMYKN
+224 MYKN

-240 TTDYVEVD
+240 ATDYVEVD
-248 TGSQGSEIIKE
+248 TGSQESEIIKE

-272 HLFPLTSLTFLYH
+272 HLFPLTSLTLLYH

-318 MFENIKLSVDDIIK
+318 MFENIKLSVDDMIK

-385 ISNMGYGN
+385 ISNMGYGKN
-393 NQLCSLYKKCLYEYA
+393 LLCSLYKKCLYEYA
-408 NERSVDNTGTAD
+408 NERSIDNTGTAD

-442 YGTVHT
+442 CSTVHT

-464 DTFDTNETFCTNQD
+464 DTFDT
-478 TYHDIIYSSYNT
+478 S
-490 GEELHVKKNLILNPY
+490 EELPVKNDSISNSY

-524 EKVVVSLR
+524 EKA
-532 ADEPESYEKFVSL
+532 ADLIRTDDPGSYEKFVSL

-584 KAFYFNISDTSG
+584 KAFYFNISDTPG
-596 LNAST
+596 LDAST

-610 NTDDT
+610 NAGNT

-621 LTLREVSGSIHTFA
+621 LTLREVSDSIHTFA

-647 RIEKAV
+647 RIEKAI

-664 LFIIID
+664 LFIITD
-670 SYEDAYLLLSSF
+670 SYEDAYLLLASF
-682 CYIENKGCV
+682 CYMENKGCV
-691 TSKLN
+691 SNKLD
-696 NLFVTHRPMET
+696 NLFVTNGHLENVTADYRP
-707 VTDDYSPTFIP
+707 VFIP
-718 REYLMRHLYEG
+718 REYLMRHFYEG
-729 TGFEEESK
+729 TCFEEESK
-737 ITHNTADT
+737 IKHNTTDT
-745 GTVNICKSER
+745 GALNICKSER

>member
-1 MDKYNNLNTRNVLYN
+1 MDKYNNLNTCNVLYN
-16 RPSQLDITY
+16 RPSCLDKTY
-25 ASENINDDNRLAYKL
+25 ASENINENNRLLYKL

-51 EGAYEYFKTAVE
+51 NGAYEYFKTAVDE
-63 NCIDGNVS
+63 CIDGNVS

-117 TFNIGTNIIDTKQT
+117 TFNIGTNIIDTIQT
-131 KDSENKGN
+131 KNSENMGN

-166 KNIQLNDLSL
+166 KNIQLKDLSL
-176 THNHNLEHAAG
+176 THDHNLEHAAG

-240 TTDYVEVD
+240 ATDYVEVD

-266 FFEKGT
+266 FFEKST

-332 IIKEGNTGNKNTGC
+332 IIKEGNTGNKNVGC
-346 YNKSDKASSYNHLID
+346 SDKSDKASSYNHLID

-385 ISNMGYGN
+385 ISNMGYGKN
-393 NQLCSLYKKCLYEYA
+393 LLCSLYKKCLYEYA
-408 NERSVDNTGTAD
+408 NERSIDNAGTAD
-420 TFWEQA
+420 TFGEQA

-432 TIETKSTKET
+432 TKETKSTKET

-448 YDNEGTSKP
+448 YENEGTSKP

-464 DTFDTNETFCTNQD
+464 DTFDT
-478 TYHDIIYSSYNT
+478 S
-490 GEELHVKKNLILNPY
+490 EELPVKNDSISNSY

-524 EKVVVSLR
+524 EKAVDFIR
-532 ADEPESYEKFVSL
+532 TDDPGSYEKFVSL

-584 KAFYFNISDTSG
+584 KAFYFNISDTPG
-596 LNAST
+596 LDASK

-610 NTDDT
+610 NAGNT

-621 LTLREVSGSIHTFA
+621 LTFREVSGSIHTFA

-647 RIEKAV
+647 RIEKAI

-664 LFIIID
+664 LFIITD
-670 SYEDAYLLLSSF
+670 GYEDAYLLLSSF

-691 TSKLN
+691 TSKLD

-737 ITHNTADT
+737 ITHNTTDT
-745 GTVNICKSER
+745 GAVNICKSER
-755 LCLRPFVFTDT
+755 LCLHPFVFTDT
-766 SFLSKCINMYDGS
+766 SFLRKCITMYNAA
-779 SSKNGFRIF
+779 SSKNVFRIF